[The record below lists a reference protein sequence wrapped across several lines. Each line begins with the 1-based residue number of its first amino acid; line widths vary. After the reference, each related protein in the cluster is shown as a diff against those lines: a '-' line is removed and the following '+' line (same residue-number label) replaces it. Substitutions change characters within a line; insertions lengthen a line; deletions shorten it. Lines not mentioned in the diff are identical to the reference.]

1 MSTHLQTWDPHKE
14 VASPPLLPIC
24 SFFYFKS
31 SLSPALPAQSQEAE
45 KNRTKI
51 GEEERNGDGEPE
63 WRAEQASGN
72 GPQKP
77 ASERRPLRSNPPSPL
92 PPHQHLAYR
101 SPLSFFLTL
110 MLQYMLETSLC
121 PREPECTK
129 ELRQITAKHPWCV
142 YVPALRPTSG
152 IKSVIEDRNRSLMI

>member
-1 MSTHLQTWDPHKE
+1 MATESQTGE
-14 VASPPLLPIC
+14 
-24 SFFYFKS
+24 
-31 SLSPALPAQSQEAE
+31 QS
-45 KNRTKI
+45 
-51 GEEERNGDGEPE
+51 
-63 WRAEQASGN
+63 RAEQASGN

-77 ASERRPLRSNPPSPL
+77 ASERRPLRSNPLSPL

-110 MLQYMLETSLC
+110 MLQYTLETTVF

-152 IKSVIEDRNRSLMI
+152 IKSVIEDRNRSLMICQAFRFALGSRKPGL